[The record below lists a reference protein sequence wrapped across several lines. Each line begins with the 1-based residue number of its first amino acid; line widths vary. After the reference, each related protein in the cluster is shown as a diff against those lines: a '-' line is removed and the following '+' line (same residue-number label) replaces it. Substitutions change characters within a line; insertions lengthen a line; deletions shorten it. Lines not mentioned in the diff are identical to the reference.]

1 MLIDHASS
9 SILKMYVLFQ
19 KFLGVLNGRIW
30 FLLWHGWKEEGL
42 KKNTGMKKFRKII
55 FTGAIERV

>member
-1 MLIDHASS
+1 
-9 SILKMYVLFQ
+9 MYVLFQ
-19 KFLGVLNGRIW
+19 KFLGVPNGRIW

-42 KKNTGMKKFRKII
+42 KKNTGRKKFRKII